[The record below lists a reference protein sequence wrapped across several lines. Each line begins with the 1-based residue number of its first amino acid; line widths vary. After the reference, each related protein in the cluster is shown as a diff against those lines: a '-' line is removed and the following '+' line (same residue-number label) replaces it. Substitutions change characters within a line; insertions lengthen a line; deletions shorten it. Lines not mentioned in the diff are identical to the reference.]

1 MIGSAIV
8 KSGVAR
14 GLFALFV
21 LCALLPLAVLA
32 VLSLTQVRTLL
43 LQQGEQR
50 LAAAAKSYGMAV
62 FERLLLATDI
72 AYSAGTLPRDAA
84 QRDSMAA
91 RVFKSLGTVSG
102 TKLVAVIGAPSP
114 VALDPAVVERVVS
127 GNSTLVVMPDARMLL
142 VVPGAERG
150 YVIGELKRDYVWGPT
165 DELPAAT
172 DFCVL
177 EENRGTVLFCSP
189 PEAREVLRVDIS
201 RPNALIEWKHGE
213 EPMRT
218 RAWSQFMRAALGTG
232 DWIVLA
238 TQTEAHQLRAFVGFQ
253 RTFALVVVLALLLV
267 AWFTVRKSRDIVE
280 PVTKLAARARG
291 IANNDFQSRV
301 EVRQGDEFGELATAF
316 NQMTR
321 RLGSQFASLSALSE
335 IDRLILA
342 TQDTTQ
348 VVRAVLHRIDD
359 VVAADQI
366 AIMLIDED
374 NGDHARTFYRP
385 LENRA
390 SMAMERMAVEPA
402 ERDALQAERAVRWVP
417 LAGAAQSPAYLSAL
431 RLRGMAGAFV
441 QPIVWRGAVCGAVL
455 LGFIEP
461 PQSLDDDDRRHV
473 IDIADRVAVA
483 VSSAWRDEKL
493 YQQAHFDTLTGLPNR
508 MLFQDRLEREIARSQ
523 RETNQFALLFLDLDH
538 FKNVNDSFGHTIGDE
553 VLREAGR
560 RIQRCVRE
568 TDTVSRLG
576 GDEFTVLLTRLNHP
590 QEAWLIGESIVSAL
604 SQEFRMGEQHC
615 FLSASVGIASYPA
628 DGDTAEQL
636 LKSADTAMYR
646 AKAGG
651 RGQSVFFEEK
661 MNVEAVARMTL
672 DRDLRAAIDRGE
684 LTLHYQ
690 PQIDLRTGTIRSAEA
705 LVRWRH
711 PVHGLISPLRF
722 IPLAEES
729 GFIEQIGRWSLQ
741 QACSQVAEW
750 RRDGLTLESVAVNV
764 SPRQFRRRALFDL
777 IRHSVQEAGLP
788 ASCLEIEITEGILM
802 DQGSQVEA
810 MLSELAAAG
819 HRIALDDF
827 GTGFSS
833 MSYLKRLPVSTIK
846 IDRAFVDGMQ
856 AGNDSEAIVA
866 AMIAMSHALGKS
878 VIAEGVE
885 TLQQEAILRRLE
897 CDEVQGF
904 LYAPA
909 LAPEEFAILLRSHTR
924 SALPA

>member
-1 MIGSAIV
+1 VIGRAFL

-21 LCALLPLAVLA
+21 LCALVPLAVLA
-32 VLSLTQVRTLL
+32 ALSLTQVRGLL
-43 LQQGEQR
+43 LSQGEQR
-50 LAAAAKSYGMAV
+50 LAAQAKTYGMSI
-62 FERLLLATDI
+62 FERLLLATDV
-72 AYSAGTLPRDAA
+72 AYSASLAPRGAA
-84 QRDSMAA
+84 ARDSMAP
-91 RVFKSLGTVSG
+91 RVFRSLGLAAAGKIAPVMG
-102 TKLVAVIGAPSP
+102 TPSIPP
-114 VALDPAVVERVVS
+114 VDPAVMERVAGGS
-127 GNSTLVVMPDARMLL
+127 PALVVWPEGGLTL
-142 VVPGAERG
+142 FVPSDSRG
-150 YVIGELKRDYVWGPT
+150 YVVGELRGDYVWGPA

-172 DFCVL
+172 EFCVV
-177 EENRGTVLFCSP
+177 EEAGGKPLFCSSA
-189 PEAREVLRVDIS
+189 EARDVLRVGPAQS
-201 RPNALIEWKHGE
+201 NALFSWKRGE

-232 DWIVLA
+232 DWMVLA
-238 TQTEAHQLRAFVGFQ
+238 TQTEAHQLRAFVEFE
-253 RTFALVVVLALLLV
+253 RSYALVVVLALLLV
-267 AWFTVRKSRDIVE
+267 AWFTVRKSRDIVV
-280 PVTKLAARARG
+280 PVTKLAERARG

-301 EVRQGDEFGELATAF
+301 EVKQGDEFGELASAF
-316 NQMTR
+316 NHMTR
-321 RLGSQFASLSALSE
+321 RLERQFASLTALSE

-348 VVRAVLHRIDD
+348 VVRTVLHGIDE
-359 VVAADQI
+359 VVHADQV
-366 AIMLIDED
+366 ALMLIDQD
-374 NGDHARTFYRP
+374 NGDHTRTYYRP
-385 LENRA
+385 LENTG
-390 SMAMERMAVEPA
+390 SMAMDRSPLQPEERH
-402 ERDALQAERAVRWVP
+402 ALQQDPGLRWIG
-417 LAGAAQSPAYLSAL
+417 LAGAPQSPAYLQAL
-431 RLRGMAGAFV
+431 RARGMAGAWV
-441 QPIVWRGAVCGAVL
+441 QPIVWRGAVCGAVV
-455 LGFIEP
+455 LGFIEAEHAI
-461 PQSLDDDDRRHV
+461 DAEDRRHV
-473 IDIADRVAVA
+473 AEIADRVAVA

-538 FKNVNDSFGHTIGDE
+538 FKNVNDSFGHTLGDE

-604 SQEFRMGEQHC
+604 SEEFRLGEQHC
-615 FLSASVGIASYPA
+615 FLSASVGIASFPA
-628 DGDTAEQL
+628 DGASAEQL

-690 PQIDLRTGTIRSAEA
+690 PQIDLRSGAIRGAEA

-729 GFIEQIGRWSLQ
+729 GFIEQIGRWSMQ
-741 QACSQVAEW
+741 QACSQVAAW
-750 RRDGLTLESVAVNV
+750 RREGLTLESVAVNV

-777 IRHSVQEAGLP
+777 IRNSVQEAGLP
-788 ASCLEIEITEGILM
+788 ASCLEIEITEGMLM
-802 DQGSQVEA
+802 DQGSVVEG

-833 MSYLKRLPVSTIK
+833 MSYLKRLPVSSIK
-846 IDRAFVDGMQ
+846 IDRAFIDGMQ

-878 VIAEGVE
+878 VVAEGVE
-885 TLQQEAILRRLE
+885 TLQQEAILRRLD

-909 LAPEEFAILLRSHTR
+909 LAPEEFAKLLRSHAR